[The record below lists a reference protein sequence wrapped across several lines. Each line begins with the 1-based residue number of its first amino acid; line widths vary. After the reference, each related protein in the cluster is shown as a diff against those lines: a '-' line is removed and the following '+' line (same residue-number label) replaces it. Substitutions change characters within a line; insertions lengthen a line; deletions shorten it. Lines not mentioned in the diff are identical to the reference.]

1 MTAERVALI
10 TGAGR
15 GIGEAIAVRLSA
27 DGWNVAVA
35 ARSVGPLTRVA
46 EATGALALP
55 LDVTDAEAV
64 DAAVARVES
73 ELGPL
78 TLLVNNAGIPGEGGV
93 TWEKEPSAWW
103 RVFEV
108 NVLGAFL
115 CARAALPGMSERGA
129 GRIVNVSSNAAFF
142 AIDDDWDNRIDSAY
156 LASKAALVRLTEA
169 LASEARAGG
178 VSVFAISPGMVKTAM
193 SEPVFADLW
202 DAPEVWASPDVTAD
216 LVAFLAT
223 GALDPISGRYIH
235 AVADDWRAMP
245 DRIEEIRALDLN
257 AVRLREADVR
267 ITQD

>member
-1 MTAERVALI
+1 MTAARVALV

-27 DGWNVAVA
+27 DGWKVAIA
-35 ARSVGPLTRVA
+35 ARSVDPLSRVA
-46 EATGALALP
+46 KATGALALP
-55 LDVTDAEAV
+55 LDVTDET
-64 DAAVARVES
+64 AVAAAITKVEA

-78 TLLVNNAGIPGEGGV
+78 TLLVNNAGIGGDSGP

-115 CARAALPGMSERGA
+115 CARAVLPGMCERGA

-156 LASKAALVRLTEA
+156 MASKAALVRMTEA
-169 LASEARAGG
+169 LASEARAAG

-193 SEPVFADLW
+193 AEPVFPDLW
-202 DAPEVWASPDVTAD
+202 DDPEVWATPDVTAD
-216 LVAFLAT
+216 LVAFIAT
-223 GALDPISGRYIH
+223 GALDPISGRYVH
-235 AVADDWRAMP
+235 AVNDDWRTIP
-245 DRIEEIRALDLN
+245 DRVAEIRARDLN
-257 AVRLREADVR
+257 ALRLREAGD
-267 ITQD
+267 